1 MTLVNINEM
10 LLKTLQYGREIVKS
24 LCRKNLPYFGQLKR
38 VIKELK
44 EGSHKESILQS
55 LLGWA
60 MGEIEGEILHWKELA
75 ASFLKEYHKVKN
87 TENKVQSKDKT
98 VKQTLPINMTKRE
111 LIILFFRQMY
121 DAGTFLNCTIEKLAR
136 FINDTFHLD
145 KSYRTISNS
154 LSKFKVEKEKDLVYH
169 ATLILEQKKQE

>member
-1 MTLVNINEM
+1 MDLVNFNE
-10 LLKTLQYGREIVKS
+10 LLSKTLQYGREIVKS

-44 EGSHKESILQS
+44 EGAHKESILQS

-87 TENKVQSKDKT
+87 AETKVQSKDKT
-98 VKQTLPINMTKRE
+98 VKQTLPINMRKRE
-111 LIILFFRQMY
+111 LVILFFRHMY
-121 DAGTFLNCTIEKLAR
+121 DAGAFLNCTIEKLAR

-169 ATLILEQKKQE
+169 AFQILEQKKQE

>member
-1 MTLVNINEM
+1 MTLVKINEF
-10 LLKTLQYGREIVKS
+10 LLKTLQYGRDMVKN
-24 LCRKNLPYFGQLKR
+24 LCQKKLPYFGQLKR
-38 VIKELK
+38 VLKELK
-44 EGSHKESILQS
+44 EGYEKESILQF

-60 MGEIEGEILHWKELA
+60 KGEIEGEILHWKELA

-121 DAGTFLNCTIEKLAR
+121 DAGAFLNCTIEKLAR